1 MAGTGIRGAGSRT
14 ADTVGAWVFGAMT
27 AVIDG
32 LALAALCRGH
42 ASEVPAQQRAG
53 VDLTLGLL
61 AVSLFG
67 SLLGAALAGKRS
79 TPQRRWRFAMTG
91 ALTAHLLIP
100 AAWAIAIMIDPPT
113 FVW

>member
-1 MAGTGIRGAGSRT
+1 
-14 ADTVGAWVFGAMT
+14 MT

-32 LALAALCRGH
+32 LALAALLRA
-42 ASEVPAQQRAG
+42 ASGAPERHRTSIN
-53 VDLTLGLL
+53 LTLALL
-61 AVSLFG
+61 AVVLFG

-91 ALTAHLLIP
+91 ALTAQLLIP
-100 AAWAIAIMIDPPT
+100 MVLAIALMIHPPT